1 MSEALARVER
11 NDSVIVFTA
20 EQRQMIR
27 DVCAPGASESEF
39 AVFMEVAR
47 ARRLNPLL
55 KQIYIVKRWNGD
67 LERNVWTPQ
76 TGIDGLRVIAERTG
90 FYNGQDEAEF
100 EYEGKVIKLARV
112 RVWKKGI
119 DRPFV
124 GVAHFSEYA
133 QTKRGGGLTSFWA
146 EKPHIMLS
154 KCAEALAMR
163 KAFPEDLSGLYVPE
177 EMGSNEEREIN
188 PQPLQQQASPA
199 RVVEIVQPKKD
210 EEKSPPSGGQAKAD
224 APPPAAP
231 GAASGKEE
239 AATAKPSVQAVLA
252 ALMLAAERKS
262 RKELDEAVKDV
273 AKFDEVDKAEVR
285 NTYISLL
292 PAVA

>member
-11 NDSVIVFTA
+11 NDSVIVFSA

-55 KQIYIVKRWNGD
+55 KQIYIVKRWNSD

-188 PQPLQQQASPA
+188 PQPLQQASPA

-210 EEKSPPSGGQAKAD
+210 EEKTPPSGGQVKAD

-239 AATAKPSVQAVLA
+239 AATVKPSVQAVLA

-273 AKFDEVDKAEVR
+273 AKFDEADKSEVR
-285 NTYISLL
+285 KTYISLL